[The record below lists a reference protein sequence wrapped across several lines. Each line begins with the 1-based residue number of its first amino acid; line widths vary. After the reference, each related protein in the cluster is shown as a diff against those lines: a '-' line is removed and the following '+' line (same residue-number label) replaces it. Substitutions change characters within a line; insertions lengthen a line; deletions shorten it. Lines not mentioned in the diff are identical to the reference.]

1 MKINVILT
9 GGTIGSSYGEKFI
22 SPDCSAK
29 YLLINNY
36 KAKYGD
42 DVEFSVQSP
51 YTILSE
57 NLSGE
62 YLNLLIS
69 VVKKSLDSDAD
80 GIIVAHGTDTL
91 QYSACAT
98 AYCVG
103 SNTKPIIFVSAN
115 YPLENPLSNGNI
127 NFAAAV
133 EFIKQGSGKSVYVS
147 YSNDLKTVDFHFAT
161 KLLRHGE
168 YDHKVYS
175 LNGVYATYENHKITL
190 NPDFFAQNIKPLQ
203 DFDFYKD
210 PGILNI
216 TVSPFENYSY
226 DLSGVKAVIFTPY
239 HSGTLNT
246 DSSFLKNF
254 CEKAKK
260 NKIPIYLTGV
270 VKGGE
275 YLSMKKYN
283 EMNITPVFN
292 ETSIALS
299 VKLWLGL

>member
-1 MKINVILT
+1 MKIDVILT

-42 DVEFSVQSP
+42 DVEFSVKSP

-103 SNTKPIIFVSAN
+103 SNTKPV
-115 YPLENPLSNGNI
+115 L
-127 NFAAAV
+127 
-133 EFIKQGSGKSVYVS
+133 FISKFSI
-147 YSNDLKTVDFHFAT
+147 
-161 KLLRHGE
+161 LL
-168 YDHKVYS
+168 
-175 LNGVYATYENHKITL
+175 
-190 NPDFFAQNIKPLQ
+190 
-203 DFDFYKD
+203 
-210 PGILNI
+210 
-216 TVSPFENYSY
+216 
-226 DLSGVKAVIFTPY
+226 
-239 HSGTLNT
+239 
-246 DSSFLKNF
+246 
-254 CEKAKK
+254 
-260 NKIPIYLTGV
+260 
-270 VKGGE
+270 
-275 YLSMKKYN
+275 
-283 EMNITPVFN
+283 
-292 ETSIALS
+292 
-299 VKLWLGL
+299 